1 MSRKSGDAGRPAG
14 GARAP
19 GEALARTPG
28 GAEDA
33 RAREGAR
40 VGARSNGRSSSAAAA
55 PDADPEPRRKVMGE
69 SGCMGSGEGGEQR
82 RGEPSAE
89 GNGWVGRGEAG
100 ALGEGGGDGGRM
112 VGEWRGMVHSR
123 RRWPDFPQPRQQRG
137 SRQSATQWC
146 LSGARQRKQHPEM
159 ERGGVFL
166 VGEGSAGAAGES
178 NISKYERL
186 VAADAAVNGGG
197 LAGASHPAP
206 LPLSPSGRGHEGT
219 AAPPAMPWQ
228 GDCTVKGTAG
238 RPSKPEPE
246 LTAGTFHLNAE
257 RLVAD
262 RGKCFRAL
270 TGNGLFF

>member
-1 MSRKSGDAGRPAG
+1 MSRKSGDAGRPVG
-14 GARAP
+14 GAHVP
-19 GEALARTPG
+19 GEARARTSG

-33 RAREGAR
+33 RARGGGTR

-69 SGCMGSGEGGEQR
+69 SGCMGSGEGGERR

-89 GNGWVGRGEAG
+89 ENGWVGRGEAG
-100 ALGEGGGDGGRM
+100 AFGEGGGDGGRM

-137 SRQSATQWC
+137 SQQSATLWC

-159 ERGGVFL
+159 ERGGEFL
-166 VGEGSAGAAGES
+166 AGEGSAGAAGES

-197 LAGASHPAP
+197 LAGASHTAP
-206 LPLSPSGRGHEGT
+206 LLLSVGGMTPGR
-219 AAPPAMPWQ
+219 
-228 GDCTVKGTAG
+228 VK
-238 RPSKPEPE
+238 R
-246 LTAGTFHLNAE
+246 LE
-257 RLVAD
+257 RCKD
-262 RGKCFRAL
+262 YG
-270 TGNGLFF
+270 